1 MGIKMSYMDKFEVDI
16 NDADT
21 VESKQKVLSDF
32 INSDFFALMEI
43 TPEVRE
49 KLKEYRDQI
58 KDIREQID
66 IESDILINME
76 IEDGKYKLYSC
87 IKDVDNYKS
96 GCDYYASVDEIKKRY
111 TEKLVGGEVFLKDL
125 DTKIQDYIGGLKDLV
140 WIVTDDGIGTLKRKN
155 LVVDFDFSKHF
166 TIFA

>member
-1 MGIKMSYMDKFEVDI
+1 VD
-16 NDADT
+16 
-21 VESKQKVLSDF
+21 Q
-32 INSDFFALMEI
+32 
-43 TPEVRE
+43 
-49 KLKEYRDQI
+49 
-58 KDIREQID
+58 
-66 IESDILINME
+66 
-76 IEDGKYKLYSC
+76 
-87 IKDVDNYKS
+87 
-96 GCDYYASVDEIKKRY
+96 IKKRY